1 MYVRTFDDT
10 NLNCKLMFTFQKTL
24 LVAGCFIF
32 CFATLGMLYQE
43 AIMVMVFTFIFPAP
57 TFGFIISVFKKSKII
72 QRLVFFLATCF
83 IYVLTFYIIDIK
95 NIDYKL
101 SPIRILLA
109 STISA
114 VLLQLFFDIIF
125 KTKINYQDTFL
136 RPAIFGFIAAIL
148 TTIAAFLFKITP
160 TTGWYTV
167 PLWLGLFSIFPL
179 WFYLF
184 GKQLVQT
191 GKVYR

>member
-1 MYVRTFDDT
+1 
-10 NLNCKLMFTFQKTL
+10 MFTFQKTL
-24 LVAGCFIF
+24 LIAGGFIL
-32 CFATLGMLYQE
+32 CFATLGMLVQE
-43 AIMVMVFTFIFPAP
+43 AIMVMLFTLLIPAP
-57 TFGFIISVFKKSKII
+57 TLGLIIAIFKKSTIAY
-72 QRLVFFLATCF
+72 RLVFFLATCV
-83 IYVLTFYIIDIK
+83 IYMLTIYIIDIQ

-101 SPIRILLA
+101 SPIRILIA

-125 KTKINYQDTFL
+125 KIKINYKDTFL
-136 RPAIFGFIAAIL
+136 RPAFFGFIASIM
-148 TTIAAFLFKITP
+148 TTIAAFFFKITP
-160 TTGWYTV
+160 TTGWFTV

-184 GKQLVQT
+184 GKQLIQT

>member
-1 MYVRTFDDT
+1 
-10 NLNCKLMFTFQKTL
+10 MFTFQKTL
-24 LVAGCFIF
+24 LIAGCIIF

-43 AIMVMVFTFIFPAP
+43 AIMVMLFTLLIPGPAL
-57 TFGFIISVFKKSKII
+57 GLIISFFKKSTII
-72 QRLVFFLATCF
+72 YRVIFLLAACV
-83 IYVLTFYIIDIK
+83 IYILTLYIVGIQ
-95 NIDYKL
+95 NIDYTL

-125 KTKINYQDTFL
+125 KTKINYKDTFV
-136 RPAIFGFIAAIL
+136 RPAALGFIASIL
-148 TTIAAFLFKITP
+148 TTIAAFFFKVTP
-160 TTGWYTV
+160 TTGWLTV

-191 GKVYR
+191 GKVYS